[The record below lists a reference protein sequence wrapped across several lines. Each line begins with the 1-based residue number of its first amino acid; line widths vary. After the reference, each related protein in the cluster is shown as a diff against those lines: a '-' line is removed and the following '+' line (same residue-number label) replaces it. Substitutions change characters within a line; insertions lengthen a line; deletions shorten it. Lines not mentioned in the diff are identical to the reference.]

1 MDEFTCAHVSVGV
14 CLWMTHITARH
25 FSRHQSSNFSV
36 CWHFGS
42 CLVSVQFCMRSTG
55 RTTNLSPWCSP
66 WTRLCRTWYRQS
78 SNLEE
83 ITSWSKWTPREVG
96 KQRKHILC
104 LKILCVTVN
113 VWKTTEP
120 SSSVRSSFDPHRK
133 SSAEAGCHCGLHSAG
148 TQRET
153 VHLHEQPSGSAGEDC
168 GALQVRRILTIIEA
182 VFTVFLPLF
191 LPPDASEGAAGSRAR
206 NDRRPGTDEL

>member
-66 WTRLCRTWYRQS
+66 WTRLCRTWCRQS

-104 LKILCVTVN
+104 LKIFCVTVN
-113 VWKTTEP
+113 VLEEK
-120 SSSVRSSFDPHRK
+120 
-133 SSAEAGCHCGLHSAG
+133 
-148 TQRET
+148 
-153 VHLHEQPSGSAGEDC
+153 QPS
-168 GALQVRRILTIIEA
+168 LRHQFVRLLILTERAQLKLDATA
-182 VFTVFLPLF
+182 VYTALGLNERLF
-191 LPPDASEGAAGSRAR
+191 ICTSSQVDQLVRTAVPSRS
-206 NDRRPGTDEL
+206 DVS